1 MCLRLG
7 RAFRG
12 WRARERD
19 RFYFGALNEHEIDR
33 LAKDIGLSRSELL
46 GEDLHPT
53 SQSLPSPLRA
63 APDVPRPASRVRL
76 IRSTDA

>member
-19 RFYFGALNEHEIDR
+19 RFYFGALNEHEIDW

-46 GEDLHPT
+46 GEDLRLTSVNFCPT
-53 SQSLPSPLRA
+53 QTDMPL
-63 APDVPRPASRVRL
+63 
-76 IRSTDA
+76 